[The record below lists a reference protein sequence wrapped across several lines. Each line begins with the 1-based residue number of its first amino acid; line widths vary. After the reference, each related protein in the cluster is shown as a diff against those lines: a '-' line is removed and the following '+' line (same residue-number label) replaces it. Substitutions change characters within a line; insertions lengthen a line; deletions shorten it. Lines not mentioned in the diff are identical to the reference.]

1 MSKTNDPTVVDAA
14 LDFSRFS
21 VSDGKEDENNANK
34 VLHAK
39 YSLQHNRLHLEAIE
53 YKCTLQ

>member
-1 MSKTNDPTVVDAA
+1 MSKTNDPTLVDAA
-14 LDFSRFS
+14 LDFSSFS
-21 VSDGKEDENNANK
+21 VSDGKEDEGNANK

-53 YKCTLQ
+53 YKCT